1 LSNDTTHIKNSGFF
15 TEDSDISMGP
25 DDSITELRGIGP
37 SVAVKLSRLG
47 IVSLGDLLLHL
58 PVKYQDRTR
67 SVPLRELEIGQ
78 SCLVTGEIIKVDLVY
93 GGRRSLT
100 ATIEDGSGFLTM
112 RLFHF
117 SPHQRES
124 LRAGAWLRCFGD
136 IRMGPAGLEMVH
148 PEYRVFIEKPAPPEA
163 MLTPVYPTTDGVTSA
178 RLRSWIEQALN
189 SGITL
194 AGTTLPEEEVP
205 DLHHAIEFMHK
216 PPPET
221 RDSELVNARSRIAM
235 EELLAHYLLMKERQT
250 LIAQQTTKP
259 LPQAQALGRE
269 LLKTLNFNLTRAQRR
284 VISEVLTDL
293 EFDRPMMRLLQ
304 GDVGSGKT
312 VVAAFAAI
320 RAAEHDQQTA
330 IIAPTEILAEQH
342 YETFSNWLSPLG
354 INVGWI
360 TGHLSARERKTRL
373 KRIACGDMLVV
384 VGTHALFQ
392 SAVEFQALALTIVD
406 EQHRFGVHQRMMLR
420 HKGNLPHQLIMTA
433 TPIPRTLTM
442 AMYADMDVSVIDELP
457 PGRQPVATSITS
469 NTRRAEVIA
478 RVMATCQNEGRQAYW
493 VCTLI
498 EESDA
503 MDSQA
508 AENVASELHSASN
521 GLEIGLVHGR
531 LTAQEK
537 LEVMARF
544 KNGQIDV
551 LVATTVIEVG
561 VDAPNASL
569 IVIDN
574 PERLGLSQL
583 HQLRGRVGR
592 GRTLSHCILLFE
604 PPLSEFAKARLN
616 VMRKTND
623 GFEIAEKDLELRGP
637 GDILGTR
644 QTGEQTFRIAD
655 LMRDAA
661 LITRVIELG
670 SKLDAAT
677 KRAVINTWQIA
688 ADDKYADV

>member
-1 LSNDTTHIKNSGFF
+1 
-15 TEDSDISMGP
+15 MAP
-25 DDSITELRGIGP
+25 DNLVTELRGIGP
-37 SVAVKLSRLG
+37 SVAAKLARLG
-47 IVSLGDLLLHL
+47 IKTLRDLLLLL

-78 SCLVTGEIIKVDLVY
+78 SCLVTGEIVKANVVY

-100 ATIEDGSGFLTM
+100 ATMEDGTGFLTM
-112 RLFHF
+112 RLFYF

-124 LRAGAWLRCFGD
+124 LRPGAWLRCFGD

-148 PEYRVFIEKPAPPEA
+148 PEYRVFPEKPVALEA
-163 MLTPVYPTTDGVTSA
+163 TLTPVYPTTDGVSSA
-178 RLRSWIEQALN
+178 RLRVWIEQVLG

-194 AGTTLPEEEVP
+194 AGTSLPEEQIP
-205 DLHHAIEFMHK
+205 DLHAAIEFMHK
-216 PPPET
+216 PPSET
-221 RDSELVNARSRIAM
+221 TDSELGDARSRIAM
-235 EELLAHYLLMKERQT
+235 EELLAHYLLMKERQK
-250 LIAQQTTKP
+250 LIAQQPTKP

-269 LLKTLNFNLTRAQRR
+269 LIKTLSFNLTKAQRR
-284 VISEVLTDL
+284 VVSEVLTDL
-293 EFDRPMMRLLQ
+293 ELNRPMMRLLQ

-312 VVAAFAAI
+312 VIAAFAAI
-320 RAAEHDQQTA
+320 RAAEHGQQTA
-330 IIAPTEILAEQH
+330 IMAPTEILAEQH

-354 INVGWI
+354 INVGRI
-360 TGHLSARERKTRL
+360 TGRLSAGERKTRL
-373 KRIACGDMLVV
+373 ESIKSGEMLVV

-392 SAVEFQALALTIVD
+392 STVEFQALALTIVD

-420 HKGNLPHQLIMTA
+420 TKGNLPHQLIMTA

-457 PGRQPVATSITS
+457 PGRQPVATSVTS
-469 NTRRAEVIA
+469 NTRRPEVIS
-478 RVMATCQNEGRQAYW
+478 RVMAACQDEGRQAYW

-498 EESDA
+498 EESDS

-508 AENVASELHSASN
+508 AESVASELRRASN
-521 GLEIGLVHGR
+521 GLKIGLVHGR
-531 LTAQEK
+531 QTTQEK
-537 LEVMARF
+537 FEVMARF
-544 KNGQIDV
+544 KAGQIDV

-592 GRTLSHCILLFE
+592 GQTPSHCVLLFE
-604 PPLSEFAKARLN
+604 PPLSEFAKSRLD

-623 GFEIAEKDLELRGP
+623 GFEISEKDLELRGP

-644 QTGEQTFRIAD
+644 QTGEQTFRIAN

-661 LITRVIELG
+661 LITKVIELG
-670 SKLDAAT
+670 STLDAAT
-677 KRAVINTWQIA
+677 KQTVINTWRIS
-688 ADDKYADV
+688 ADDRYANV